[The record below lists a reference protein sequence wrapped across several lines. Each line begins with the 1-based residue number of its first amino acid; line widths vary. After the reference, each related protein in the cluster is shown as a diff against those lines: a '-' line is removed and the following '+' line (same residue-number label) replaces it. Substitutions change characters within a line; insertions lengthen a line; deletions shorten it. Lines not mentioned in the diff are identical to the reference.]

1 MKTLLKSAIA
11 GALGFFAFA
20 AASAHAGNKPDDYDR
35 DYDHRSHHANH
46 YDYYAHDRYYRAGP
60 YSSSGVIFSVRYGDG
75 HYRRG
80 HDSRHHRNKRRV
92 VHREIFNTRYRAR
105 IVLIEEVVHR
115 RRGTRLV
122 CTVEAR
128 GPEARYV
135 SKRRIHRIADRNC
148 SPRSRIR
155 VFA

>member
-11 GALGFFAFA
+11 GALGLFAFA
-20 AASAHAGNKPDDYDR
+20 AASAQAGYKS
-35 DYDHRSHHANH
+35 DHHNRSHHANH
-46 YDYYAHDRYYRAGP
+46 YDYSHDRYYRAAP
-60 YSSSGVIFSVRYGDG
+60 YRGSGVTVSVKYGDG
-75 HYRRG
+75 YRRHG
-80 HDSRHHRNKRRV
+80 YDRRHYKKKRRV
-92 VHREIFNTRYRAR
+92 VHREVFNTRYRAR

-115 RRGTRLV
+115 RRGKRLV

-148 SPRSRIR
+148 SPRARIR